1 MCVEKCKVLL
11 LNTGEPQMLSP
22 AEKTSHLIWRAGHG
36 DLMQISSGVAFIQLC
51 FLAAASRSPAQRQ
64 WHWKGSW
71 EALVKLHTL
80 SMLHLSVLLE
90 SYQNNSLHLME
101 RKKKKKAT
109 KNGHQMLQRCWDG
122 AAAPCLGGS
131 ASGSIPCYSAQR
143 GTSALPS
150 ITSRKESFRFP
161 EAKFFH
167 LGQLF
172 ITAAEQWLCAV
183 GRASPAQPV

>member
-1 MCVEKCKVLL
+1 MCVEKCKALL

-36 DLMQISSGVAFIQLC
+36 DHMQISSGVAFIQLC

-80 SMLHLSVLLE
+80 SMLHLSALLE

-101 RKKKKKAT
+101 RKKKKKQQKT
-109 KNGHQMLQRCWDG
+109 DTRCYRDAGMEQLPHAWV
-122 AAAPCLGGS
+122 
-131 ASGSIPCYSAQR
+131 
-143 GTSALPS
+143 ALPAGA
-150 ITSRKESFRFP
+150 FP
-161 EAKFFH
+161 ATVLSEVPRPFP
-167 LGQLF
+167 
-172 ITAAEQWLCAV
+172 
-183 GRASPAQPV
+183 ASPPGKKVLDSQRPNSSIWANSS

>member
-90 SYQNNSLHLME
+90 SYQNNSLHLMG
-101 RKKKKKAT
+101 KKKKKSNKKRT
-109 KNGHQMLQRCWDG
+109 PDVTEMLGWSSC
-122 AAAPCLGGS
+122 PMLG
-131 ASGSIPCYSAQR
+131 
-143 GTSALPS
+143 
-150 ITSRKESFRFP
+150 
-161 EAKFFH
+161 
-167 LGQLF
+167 
-172 ITAAEQWLCAV
+172 WLCQREHSLLLCSARYL
-183 GRASPAQPV
+183 GPSQHHLQERKF

>member
-1 MCVEKCKVLL
+1 MCVEKCKALL

-101 RKKKKKAT
+101 RKKKKSNKKRTPDVAE
-109 KNGHQMLQRCWDG
+109 MLGWSSC
-122 AAAPCLGGS
+122 PMLG
-131 ASGSIPCYSAQR
+131 
-143 GTSALPS
+143 
-150 ITSRKESFRFP
+150 
-161 EAKFFH
+161 
-167 LGQLF
+167 
-172 ITAAEQWLCAV
+172 WLCQREHSLLQCSARYL
-183 GRASPAQPV
+183 GPSQHHLQERKF